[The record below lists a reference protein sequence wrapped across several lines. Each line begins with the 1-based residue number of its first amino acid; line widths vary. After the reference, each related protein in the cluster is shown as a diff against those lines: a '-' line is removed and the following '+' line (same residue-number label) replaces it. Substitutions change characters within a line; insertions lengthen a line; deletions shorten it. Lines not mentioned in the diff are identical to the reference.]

1 MRYKE
6 NRLNIFAY
14 ADESG
19 VFDCAHND
27 YFVFGGLVFMDKE
40 QKDVAGRR
48 YISVERTLR
57 KVGAAQGH
65 QEMKA
70 IYLSNKQKASLFRA
84 MNPYVRFG
92 VVINQK
98 WVLKTIF
105 ENKKSKQRYLDYV
118 FKIGLKRTLQHM
130 MTEDMFKAE
139 DISSIY
145 VSMDEHST
153 ATDGLYEMRQGLEA
167 EFKYGTFNFNYQKHF
182 PALFP
187 KMKNVDFVLRDS
199 CQDPLIRAADITAN
213 RLYYSVV
220 HKQPEM
226 AKHIF
231 TVYQP

>member
-1 MRYKE
+1 M
-6 NRLNIFAY
+6 NIFAY

-19 VFDCAHND
+19 VFDHVHND
-27 YFVFGGLVFMDKE
+27 YFVFGGLLFISKE

-48 YISVERTLR
+48 YISAERDLR
-57 KVGAAQGH
+57 KAGAAAGH

-70 IYLSNKQKASLFRA
+70 IYLSNGHKASLFRA

-92 VVINQK
+92 VVVRQAY
-98 WVLKTIF
+98 VLEAIF
-105 ENKKSKQRYLDYV
+105 DNKKSKQRYLDYV
-118 FKIGLKRTLQHM
+118 FKIGMKRTMQHM
-130 MTEDMFKAE
+130 MADGLFQAE
-139 DISSIY
+139 DVDSIY

-167 EFKYGTFNFNYQKHF
+167 EFKYGTFNSTYQKHF
-182 PALFP
+182 PPLFP
-187 KMKNVDFVLRDS
+187 QMKNVEFVLRDS

-220 HKQPEM
+220 HKRPEM

-231 TVYQP
+231 IVNQP